1 MIPENKP
8 RKIFDFAGLAESQDM
23 KIPAKVWCYSGH
35 LYAERPDS
43 FLWEGEV
50 QRVEEVKKVWLE
62 PGERHFL
69 IRSGRGL
76 FELCYHEL
84 ADEWSVTKKR

>member
-1 MIPENKP
+1 MIP
-8 RKIFDFAGLAESQDM
+8 ESQDM
-23 KIPAKVWCYSGH
+23 ERPAKVWCYSGW

-50 QRVEEVKKVWLE
+50 RRVEEVEKAWLE

-69 IRSGRGL
+69 VRSGRGL

-84 ADEWSVTKKR
+84 ADEWSVRKTR